1 MLASSNRKQVEV
13 LSEISHII
21 VKLSDGDLERMESVA
36 EQITS
41 FDPEL
46 GGRILDAYALLT
58 HLNDDV
64 ETALERIEPDTKD
77 IEDKEAIG
85 IAEIEAHETDA
96 EDQEEAGKE
105 QGKIRRKRQK

>member
-46 GGRILDAYALLT
+46 GDRILDAYALLT
-58 HLNDDV
+58 QLNDDV
-64 ETALERIEPDTKD
+64 ETSLERMEPDTEDMEEEED
-77 IEDKEAIG
+77 IE
-85 IAEIEAHETDA
+85 IAETEAHETDA
-96 EDQEEAGKE
+96 EDQEDTTKE
-105 QGKIRRKRQK
+105 QGKSRRKRQK